1 MNLIYLVKVFFYYF
15 LIDLRLKGINRTGN
29 LLVPNQDYC
38 LFEDWINPILDQM
51 WKEQMENGTIWSP
64 SKLINRLGKE
74 INNPES
80 VYYWC
85 YKVFFLNINYR
96 MIFLFIVLLLQMVV
110 LVICYSFNHIEKK
123 D

>member
-1 MNLIYLVKVFFYYF
+1 
-15 LIDLRLKGINRTGN
+15 
-29 LLVPNQDYC
+29 
-38 LFEDWINPILDQM
+38 
-51 WKEQMENGTIWSP
+51 MENGTIWSP

-96 MIFLFIVLLLQMVV
+96 MIFLFIVLLLQMAV
-110 LVICYSFNHIEKK
+110 LVICYSSNLIEKK